1 MEFLTVE
8 PDDIL
13 EMAMRLATELREAGF
28 VPDVL
33 VTILRGGMV
42 IARYMSDFL
51 DVRDIR
57 SIRVEHY
64 SALEKKEGA
73 RIVEPLRQRLDGK
86 KVLIVDDV
94 ADTGESLAEAI
105 KHVKEMGASEIKV
118 ATLHYKPWS
127 KVTPDFFCQ
136 ETQSWV
142 IYPWEYAETARF
154 LLKTLTTEEGMS
166 REEALQVILNDAKIP
181 ERVIRWLGLLREE
194 PSKE

>member
-1 MEFLTVE
+1 LKFLTVE
-8 PDDIL
+8 PDDVL
-13 EMAMRLATELREAGF
+13 EMAMKLATELKESGYT
-28 VPDVL
+28 PDVL

-42 IARYMSDFL
+42 IARYLSDFL

-64 SALEKKEGA
+64 SALEKREGA
-73 RIVEPLRQRLDGK
+73 RILEPLRQRLDGK

-105 KHVKEMGASEIKV
+105 KHVREMGASEIKV
-118 ATLHYKPWS
+118 VTLHYKPWS

-136 ETQSWV
+136 ETRSWV

-154 LLKTLTTEEGMS
+154 LLESLTAEEGMS
-166 REEALQVILNDAKIP
+166 KEEAIQVILNDAKIP
-181 ERVIRWLGLLREE
+181 ERVVRWLGLLEGE
-194 PSKE
+194 PSRK